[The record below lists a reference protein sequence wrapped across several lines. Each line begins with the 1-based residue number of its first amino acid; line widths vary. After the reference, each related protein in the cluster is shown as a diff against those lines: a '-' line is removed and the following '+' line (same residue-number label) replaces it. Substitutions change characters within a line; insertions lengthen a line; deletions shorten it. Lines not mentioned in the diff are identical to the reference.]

1 MLSGVELPRMVRSD
15 ASQIDGVDIPANLCT
30 EMRSPSA
37 KIEGLR
43 PSVPFATSQ
52 CLSVHVQI
60 REYCFF
66 FLAGYVYPL
75 VI

>member
-1 MLSGVELPRMVRSD
+1 MVRSD
-15 ASQIDGVDIPANLCT
+15 ASQIDGVDIPANLYT
-30 EMRSPSA
+30 EMRSPST

-43 PSVPFATSQ
+43 PPVPFATSQ

-60 REYCFF
+60 REYSFF

-75 VI
+75 VYLT